1 MYWYGHDMGWWGNV
15 EVASLMAGFW
25 VLVIGSL
32 AALAKYLFAPGS
44 AKGRP
49 MREPCSPAQVL
60 AVRFARGEIDES
72 EYRERVAV
80 LGECGRHPEG
90 STDRPPAKY

>member
-1 MYWYGHDMGWWGNV
+1 MYWYGHDMGWWGYV
-15 EVASLMAGFW
+15 DVALLMAVFW
-25 VLVIGSL
+25 ILVIGSL
-32 AALAKYLFAPGS
+32 AALVKYLFASGS
-44 AKGRP
+44 AKGRTT
-49 MREPCSPAQVL
+49 REPGSPAEVL

-90 STDRPPAKY
+90 STDRLSAK

>member
-1 MYWYGHDMGWWGNV
+1 MYWYGHDMGWWGYV
-15 EVASLMAGFW
+15 DVALLMAVFW

-49 MREPCSPAQVL
+49 TGESSSPAEVL

-80 LGECGRHPEG
+80 LGECGRHPAG
-90 STDRPPAKY
+90 ATYRPPAK